1 MQNDSILR
9 NPLELKKYE
18 ELKFRNN
25 LDEIYNLIKSN
36 KNAFPNSLPLYEKF
50 YKKNEKDNKQLKNKL
65 NVIKQHLINLKLEN
79 TISDSD
85 ILKINQDIKEID
97 IKINQID

>member
-1 MQNDSILR
+1 MQNDSILG

-25 LDEIYNLIKSN
+25 LDELYHLINSN
-36 KNAFPNSLPLYEKF
+36 KNAFPNSLPLFEKF
-50 YKKNEKDNKQLKNKL
+50 YKKNLKDNKEFKNSL
-65 NVIKQHLINLKLEN
+65 NVIKQHLKNIKSEN
-79 TISDSD
+79 NIPDSD

-97 IKINQID
+97 NKIHQID